1 MGIEGTEQRAK
12 EGRVGDGEDE
22 ERGQTL
28 GGQPDYCGNGIHDM
42 EMSKDERSKGE

>member
-28 GGQPDYCGNGIHDM
+28 GGQPIIV
-42 EMSKDERSKGE
+42 EMAYMIWK